1 MLHGRSIL
9 LVIGGGIAAY
19 KSLELIRRLREQG
32 AEVRCVLTEA
42 GSEFVTP
49 LSVASLSGN
58 PVEED
63 LFDPDAEASFGH
75 IRLSREA
82 DLIVVAPATANL
94 IARMAAGLGSDLAAT
109 LLLATDTPVL
119 LAPAMN
125 VRMWEHPATR
135 RNIDT
140 LRRDGIE
147 IIGPDDGE
155 MACGE
160 YGPGRMSEPDTVL
173 AAVLARLAPTGGLAG
188 RRAVVTAGPTHEALD
203 PVRFIGNRSSGKQG
217 CAVAQELSRSGA
229 EVTLVAGPGVDPEV
243 DGCAVRQVVSAE
255 EMRQAVME
263 SLPADVFVG
272 VAAVSDWRPEAA
284 ADGKLKKSDGP
295 PDVSLVANPDILAE
309 VAGLPE
315 NMRPALVVG
324 FAAETGDPAKAA
336 KSKRKSKGCDWV
348 VGNDVSAGVFGGDDN
363 EVVLVTAEGAEIWPR
378 MSKRKVAARLA
389 ERIAGELA

>member
-1 MLHGRSIL
+1 MLQGRSIL

-94 IARMAAGLGSDLAAT
+94 IARMASGLGTDLAAT
-109 LLLATDTPVL
+109 LLLATDAPVL

-135 RNIDT
+135 RNINI
-140 LRRDGIE
+140 LRSDGIE
-147 IIGPDDGE
+147 LIGPDDGE

-173 AAVLARLAPTGGLAG
+173 AAVLARLAPKGDLAG
-188 RRAVVTAGPTHEALD
+188 RKAVVTSGPTHEALD

-217 CAVAQELSRSGA
+217 CAMAHELSRLGA
-229 EVTLVAGPGVDPEV
+229 EVTLVVGPGVDAAV

-255 EMRQAVME
+255 EMRQAVMD
-263 SLPADVFVG
+263 SLPADVFVS
-272 VAAVSDWRPEAA
+272 VAAVADWRPETA
-284 ADGKLKKSDGP
+284 ADGKLKKSDGL
-295 PDVSLVANPDILAE
+295 PDVRLVANPDILAE
-309 VAGLPE
+309 VAGLPKGK
-315 NMRPALVVG
+315 RPALVVG
-324 FAAETGDPAKAA
+324 FAAETGDPAEAA
-336 KSKRKSKGCDWV
+336 ESKRKSKGCDWV
-348 VGNDVSAGVFGGDDN
+348 VGNDVSAEVLDGDEN
-363 EVVLVTAEGAEIWPR
+363 EVVLVTAEGAESWPR

-389 ERIAGELA
+389 ERIAGALA